1 MRIILSLILFFGIS
15 NCKLNKVQNNHGVS
29 FIEKKQN
36 SLVIN
41 KSNKNDII
49 MLLGQPST
57 KSTFNNDLWIYIER
71 KRTGASFKNFGKK
84 KIYANN
90 VLLLEINENGLL
102 VKKDLKTIDDMNNLE
117 FDPNDTSVGYRKRTF
132 VYDFVTNMIQKINDP
147 LGTRKKKVSD

>member
-1 MRIILSLILFFGIS
+1 
-15 NCKLNKVQNNHGVS
+15 
-29 FIEKKQN
+29 
-36 SLVIN
+36 
-41 KSNKNDII
+41 

-147 LGTRKKKVSD
+147 LGTKKKKVSD